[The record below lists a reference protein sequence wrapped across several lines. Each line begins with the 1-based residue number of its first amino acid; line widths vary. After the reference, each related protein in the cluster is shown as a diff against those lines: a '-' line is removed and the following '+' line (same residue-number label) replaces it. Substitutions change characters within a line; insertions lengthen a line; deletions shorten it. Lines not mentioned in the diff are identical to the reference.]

1 MGHTEAGSD
10 LARLAGYQPVAAL
23 CEIVSEKDPTTM
35 ARREELREWA
45 NRHHLAMIS
54 IADLIAWRRVHDPI
68 NE

>member
-1 MGHTEAGSD
+1 
-10 LARLAGYQPVAAL
+10 
-23 CEIVSEKDPTTM
+23 M